1 MQACESGE
9 MDALAAARAQAAG
22 FIRELEPRGAGERR
36 EHLYVMGGY
45 AHYLRQPQWSPPW
58 NGGSIGLLPEG
69 RPAAEGAAM
78 GPASERRE
86 HDVRL
91 LRSRLVVNAAMEPA
105 AERREHPT
113 RTGCRL
119 ILSSRRNGAR
129 RSPVGT
135 SVNKDVA
142 ETLATKLQWSPPSGG
157 STPDTHVHRRN
168 QYRAAMEPVGFQNS
182 ATVVTWA
189 STRPANTR

>member
-1 MQACESGE
+1 

-113 RTGCRL
+113 WTGCRL
-119 ILSSRRNGAR
+119 ILSSRRNVAR
-129 RSPVGT
+129 RSPWEHRHKGRRRDPGDEA
-135 SVNKDVA
+135 SGA
-142 ETLATKLQWSPPSGG
+142 RLPAGAPPS
-157 STPDTHVHRRN
+157 THVHRRN
-168 QYRAAMEPVGFQNS
+168 QIVPQWSLGVPELGHCGDLGFDV
-182 ATVVTWA
+182 ARKTLR
-189 STRPANTR
+189 RPPRTGRR